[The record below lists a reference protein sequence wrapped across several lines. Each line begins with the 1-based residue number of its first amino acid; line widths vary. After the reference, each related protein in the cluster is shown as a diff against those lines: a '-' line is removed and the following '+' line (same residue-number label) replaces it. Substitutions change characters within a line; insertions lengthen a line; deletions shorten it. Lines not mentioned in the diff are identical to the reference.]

1 VVLRNLRDG
10 ALALLPLVADAER
23 SKDGKLMTQRTE
35 PGRDPRV
42 LDASKSGFGTRMAF
56 GEKPAIIM
64 VDFVR
69 AYFEPG
75 AQLYMGK
82 DDCLHSAA
90 RLLRAAREAGIL
102 VVHTKVS
109 FTEGGADGGHFFKKV
124 GALKHFVG
132 ETVLGE
138 IMSEVAPQSGEPVL
152 VKQYASSFFGTS
164 LAATLASQRID
175 TLIVTGVST
184 SGCVRAT
191 AVDAIQH
198 GFLPIVPREAV
209 GDRADGPHEANL
221 FDIQQK
227 YGEVVSETEVLEYL
241 EKLKRGGK

>member
-1 VVLRNLRDG
+1 MSD
-10 ALALLPLVADAER
+10 PKADNA
-23 SKDGKLMTQRTE
+23 
-35 PGRDPRV
+35 PRDPRV
-42 LDASKSGFGTRMAF
+42 LDDSKSGFGTKVEWGNR
-56 GEKPAIIM
+56 PALIM

-90 RLLRAAREAGIL
+90 RILRAARDAGIL
-102 VVHTKVS
+102 VLHTRVS
-109 FTEGGADGGHFFKKV
+109 FTEGGADGGYFFKKV

-132 ETVLGE
+132 DTELGE
-138 IMSEVAPQSGEPVL
+138 IMPEVAPEPGEPVL
-152 VKQYASSFFGTS
+152 VKQYASSFHGTS
-164 LAATLASQRID
+164 LASTLAAQSIN

-184 SGCVRAT
+184 SGCIRAT

-198 GFLPIVPREAV
+198 GFLPVVPRDAV
-209 GDRADGPHEANL
+209 GDRADDPHEANL

-227 YGEVVSETEVLEYL
+227 YGEVASEDEVAIYL
-241 EKLKRGGK
+241 RKIEIGAS

>member
-1 VVLRNLRDG
+1 MSDRESTVRD
-10 ALALLPLVADAER
+10 
-23 SKDGKLMTQRTE
+23 S
-35 PGRDPRV
+35 RV
-42 LDASKSGFGTRMAF
+42 LDETKSGFGTHMAL
-56 GEKPAIIM
+56 GDKPAIIM

-82 DDCLHSAA
+82 NDCLYSAA
-90 RLLRAAREAGIL
+90 RLLDAARDAGIL
-102 VVHTKVS
+102 VVHTRVS

-132 ETVLGE
+132 DTELGQ
-138 IMSEVAPQSGEPVL
+138 IMSEVEPRPGEPVL

-164 LAATLASQRID
+164 LSATLASQGIN

-198 GFLPIVPREAV
+198 GFLPVVPRDAV
-209 GDRADGPHEANL
+209 GDRADAPHEANL

-227 YGEVVSETEVLEYL
+227 YGEVLSEAQVLDYL
-241 EKLKRGGK
+241 HSVREGATK

>member
-1 VVLRNLRDG
+1 M
-10 ALALLPLVADAER
+10 VAET
-23 SKDGKLMTQRTE
+23 S
-35 PGRDPRV
+35 GRDSRV
-42 LDASKSGFGTRMAF
+42 LQGQASGFGMTLEPGNR
-56 GEKPAIIM
+56 PAIIM

-82 DDCLHSAA
+82 NDCLYSAS
-90 RLLRAAREAGIL
+90 RLLEMARDAGIM

-109 FTEGGADGGHFFKKV
+109 FTEGGADGGYFFKKV
-124 GALKHFVG
+124 GALENFVG
-132 ETVLGE
+132 DAELGQ
-138 IMSEVAPQSGEPVL
+138 IMPDVAPKPGEPVL

-164 LAATLASQRID
+164 LSATLTSNGIN
-175 TLIVTGVST
+175 TLIITGVST

-198 GFLPIVPREAV
+198 GFMPLVVREAV
-209 GDRADGPHEANL
+209 GDRSDGPHEANL

-227 YGEVVSETEVLEYL
+227 YGEVLSEADVSAYL
-241 EKLKRGGK
+241 QGIKERNFVR

>member
-1 VVLRNLRDG
+1 MS
-10 ALALLPLVADAER
+10 E
-23 SKDGKLMTQRTE
+23 SESTT
-35 PGRDPRV
+35 RDPRV
-42 LDASKSGFGTRMAF
+42 LDGSRSGFGTRMLL
-56 GEKPAIIM
+56 GDKPAIIM

-90 RLLRAAREAGIL
+90 RLLQAARDAGIL
-102 VVHTKVS
+102 VVHTRVS

-132 ETVLGE
+132 DTELGQ
-138 IMSEVAPQSGEPVL
+138 IMPEVEPRRGEPVL

-164 LAATLASQRID
+164 LSATLASQGIN

-198 GFLPIVPREAV
+198 GFLPVVVRDAV
-209 GDRADGPHEANL
+209 GDRASGPHEANL
-221 FDIQQK
+221 YDIQQK
-227 YGEVVSETEVLEYL
+227 YGEVLGESEVLEYL
-241 EKLKRGGK
+241 IRNKRGRE